1 MHAPLRPFRIGV
13 ALGGGAAQGFA
24 HVTVLEAID
33 ELGLKPA
40 AIAGTSMGAIIGAA
54 YAAGMSG
61 DDIRR
66 YTIGLFR
73 QRGEFL
79 GRLWRLRPRRI
90 SEVSLGLGQFDLV
103 KALRAFL
110 PPFLPEQVEDLGIP
124 FTAIATDFYA
134 GTEMVIREGPLIP
147 AIAASSAVPMLFQ
160 PVTFG
165 GRVAIDGG
173 CVNPVPF
180 DRLGD
185 VDFVIA
191 SDVVSLPRGGPHR
204 VPGPIQTAFGSVVL
218 VLNTILREKLRNS
231 PPPDVLINPP
241 TGDFGPMDFTKA
253 AAIIAMSE
261 PGKDE
266 VKRQIEAALG
276 TSAARR
282 RAAAGAAAEGEG
294 GAP

>member
-1 MHAPLRPFRIGV
+1 MHAPPRVLRIGV

-40 AIAGTSMGAIIGAA
+40 AIAGTSMGAVIGAA

-66 YTIGLFR
+66 YAIGVFR
-73 QRGEFL
+73 QRSEFL
-79 GRLWRLRPRRI
+79 ARLWRLRPRRI
-90 SEVSLGLGQFDLV
+90 SEVSFGLGQFDLT
-103 KALRAFL
+103 KTLRAFL
-110 PPFLPEQVEDLGIP
+110 PPFLPQDIAGLGIP
-124 FTAIATDFYA
+124 FAAIATDFYA
-134 GTEMVIREGPLIP
+134 GTEVVIREGPLIP
-147 AIAASSAVPMLFQ
+147 ALAASSAVPILFQ
-160 PVTFG
+160 PVTFD
-165 GRVAIDGG
+165 GRVMIDGG

-218 VLNTILREKLRNS
+218 VLNTIFQEKLRNGR
-231 PPPDVLINPP
+231 PPDVLINPP

-253 AAIIAMSE
+253 AAIIAMAE
-261 PGKDE
+261 PGKDQ
-266 VKRQIEAALG
+266 VKRQIEKALE
-276 TSAARR
+276 ARI
-282 RAAAGAAAEGEG
+282 RAG
-294 GAP
+294 G